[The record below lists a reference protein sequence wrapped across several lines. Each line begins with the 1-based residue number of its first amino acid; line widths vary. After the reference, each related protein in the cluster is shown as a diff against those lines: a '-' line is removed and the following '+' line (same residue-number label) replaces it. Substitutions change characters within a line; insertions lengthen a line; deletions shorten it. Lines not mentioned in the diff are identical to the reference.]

1 MAAVAEPST
10 AYGRPTDGHGRRVHG
25 RLRGR
30 TGSGTTLAW
39 GNGRDGARV
48 GTAAAGNPGRT
59 ALAVQGQPP
68 SLAIGPASVINDPTV
83 LTKHRDILDMV
94 HRRRNLRSAPM
105 MMRSSNEPAIS
116 SQAISGTIRD
126 LTREYR

>member
-1 MAAVAEPST
+1 MDDCA
-10 AYGRPTDGHGRRVHG
+10 AYGFWYDP
-25 RLRGR
+25 RLGEM
-30 TGSGTTLAW
+30 GE
-39 GNGRDGARV
+39 
-48 GTAAAGNPGRT
+48 T
-59 ALAVQGQPP
+59 ALESVRRLQVTQDGQRSPFRGSPP

-105 MMRSSNEPAIS
+105 MTRSSNEPAIS